1 MKLNKKFLASFM
13 ALTMAAA
20 PMSAYAAPYSISGT
34 GTITILETEIYNVVL
49 PTDKS
54 IDFNVDP
61 YGILTM
67 DPGATLDDVVSK
79 AAGIVTSSAT
89 AVINKS
95 SVPIDVNMQFY
106 FDQSASAPAS
116 NAAVS
121 LASLDVVKAGNADL
135 YLEVL
140 PLSGATL
147 EAGVPVATGAAITPA
162 DIGVPVSNKAVTL
175 SDTPLSFTDYG
186 QELSGV
192 PITVTG
198 SATSATGTELKF
210 SLKDVSYAYDV
221 VTGGSA
227 NAVTAAAVLSE
238 GALFYDYRNVYAF
251 AITGYA
257 SPASKDLWLAIQE
270 ADSNIKLTLKFTLS
284 KGEKD
289 KVKEETDGPWTA
301 TISQGSTNDI
311 VVKVDKTVT
320 SVVLTNL
327 NGTTMNSTISSPHI
341 SNTSA
346 TNGEVKFLGA
356 QVKGYPTGLR
366 KYLFNFSDGSSKEF
380 TLTIQ

>member
-20 PMSAYAAPYSISGT
+20 PMSAYAAPYSINGT

-106 FDQSASAPAS
+106 FDQSNSAPAS
-116 NAAVS
+116 NAAVLLGS
-121 LASLDVVKAGNADL
+121 YDVVKAGNADL

-198 SATSATGTELKF
+198 SAASVTGTELKF

-238 GALFYDYRNVYAF
+238 SALSYDYRNVYAF

-270 ADSNIKLTLKFTLS
+270 ADSDIKLTLKFTLS
-284 KGEKD
+284 KAD
-289 KVKEETDGPWTA
+289 KITSSTTEVKCVNGAFDVYVMKSDLSGTPNGLFISINSKWYDISTLCTVDISDKGDYYKISVVGYPSGLHGTYNLAVTNSTGA
-301 TISQGSTNDI
+301 TVYGDA
-311 VVKVDKTVT
+311 TVT
-320 SVVLTNL
+320 
-327 NGTTMNSTISSPHI
+327 
-341 SNTSA
+341 
-346 TNGEVKFLGA
+346 F
-356 QVKGYPTGLR
+356 
-366 KYLFNFSDGSSKEF
+366 D
-380 TLTIQ
+380 

>member
-20 PMSAYAAPYSISGT
+20 PMSAYAAPYSINGT

-198 SATSATGTELKF
+198 SAASVTGTELKF

-238 GALFYDYRNVYAF
+238 GALSYDYRNVYAF

-270 ADSNIKLTLKFTLS
+270 ADSDIKLTLKFTLS

-289 KVKEETDGPWTA
+289 ESKSAYAFIAQNGTMYIGIQSNTNITDGGMTDYA
-301 TISQGSTNDI
+301 SLEDIKIGDTTITPYGGKLFVGNFALTQGSYRSGDVITFTYDN
-311 VVKVDKTVT
+311 VKYKVTVPT
-320 SVVLTNL
+320 S
-327 NGTTMNSTISSPHI
+327 
-341 SNTSA
+341 
-346 TNGEVKFLGA
+346 
-356 QVKGYPTGLR
+356 
-366 KYLFNFSDGSSKEF
+366 
-380 TLTIQ
+380 

>member
-20 PMSAYAAPYSISGT
+20 PMSAYADPYSIQGT

-67 DPGATLDDVVSK
+67 QPGSTLDQVVSD

-95 SVPIDVNMQFY
+95 SVPIDVSMQFY
-106 FDQSASAPAS
+106 FDQSAAAPAS
-116 NAAVS
+116 NSAVS
-121 LASLDVVKAGNADL
+121 LGALDVVKAGNADL

-147 EAGVPVATGAAITPA
+147 AKGVTVATGVAITPA
-162 DIGVPVSNKAVTL
+162 AIGSPVSDKAVTL
-175 SDTPLSFTDYG
+175 SDAPLSFTSHG
-186 QELSGV
+186 QALSGK
-192 PITVTG
+192 PITATG
-198 SATSATGTELKF
+198 AVASTTGTELKF
-210 SLKDVSYAYDV
+210 SLKDVSYAYYV
-221 VTGGSA
+221 TTGGSA

-238 GALFYDYRNVYAF
+238 PALSYDSRNVYAF

-257 SPASKDLWLAIQE
+257 SPASKDLWLAIE
-270 ADSNIKLTLKFTLS
+270 NANSDIKLTLKFTLS
-284 KGEKD
+284 KGTKIASS
-289 KVKEETDGPWTA
+289 TDVTFANGGFTMYTLKSDLSGNVPSKLFMQQNGQWYDL
-301 TISQGSTNDI
+301 SQYG
-311 VVKVDKTVT
+311 
-320 SVVLTNL
+320 
-327 NGTTMNSTISSPHI
+327 
-341 SNTSA
+341 
-346 TNGEVKFLGA
+346 
-356 QVKGYPTGLR
+356 
-366 KYLFNFSDGSSKEF
+366 
-380 TLTIQ
+380 TLTISDKGEYYEFSMTNWTGLTTPGTFNLAVTDTNPQNIIYSKAKLTFN